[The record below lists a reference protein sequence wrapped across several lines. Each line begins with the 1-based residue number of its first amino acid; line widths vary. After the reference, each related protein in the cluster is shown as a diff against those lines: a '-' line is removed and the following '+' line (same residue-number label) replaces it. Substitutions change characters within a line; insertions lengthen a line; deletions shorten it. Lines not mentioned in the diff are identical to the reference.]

1 MRYLPLCD
9 HDRAEMCARVG
20 VVSIEDLFHDIP
32 ASVRLDSETRLL
44 PDHLGEIEVEAVMRG
59 LASENR
65 AAGDGPFFVGA
76 GAYRHHVPATV
87 DHLVQRSEFMTSYT
101 PYQAEIAQGNLQAM
115 FEFQSLVSLLTGME
129 IANSS
134 MYDGSTACSE
144 AVAMAHRITGR
155 RKAVLAGG
163 LHPHYREVVETMS
176 RFAGTDIESLG
187 TRSKSISSEH
197 IDGETS
203 CVVVQTP
210 DFFGNL
216 HDIAALAEAAHK
228 QGALLIAVTTEVI
241 SLGLLRSPGSMGAD
255 ITVAE
260 GQSLGNGLNFG
271 GPYVGLFATREK
283 HLRKMPGRLVGET
296 TDEDGRRGFV
306 LTLSAR
312 EQHIRRQNA
321 TSNICTNSNLC
332 AMAFVIHLALLGER
346 GLQRLAHTNHARA
359 VRLAEMLD
367 GIAGVRV
374 VNGNFFNEFTIDVEG
389 RDGIDII
396 ESLARENILG
406 GVPAARFYP
415 DDQSMRPLIVVAA
428 TELCRDEDMQTYRDG
443 LENLLKKG
451 RS

>member
-9 HDRAEMCARVG
+9 EDRAAMCARIGIKSV
-20 VVSIEDLFHDIP
+20 EDLFLDIP
-32 ASVRLDSETRLL
+32 ESVRIGADKRLL
-44 PDHLGEIEVEAVMRG
+44 PDHMGEMEVEAAMRA

-65 AAGDGPFFVGA
+65 AAGEGAFFIGA
-76 GAYRHHVPATV
+76 GAYRHHVPASV

-115 FEFQSLVSLLTGME
+115 FEFQSLVALLTGME

-155 RKAVLAGG
+155 KKAILAGG
-163 LHPHYREVVETMS
+163 VHPHYREVVETMS
-176 RFAGTDIESLG
+176 RFAGNTVESLAPDAKG
-187 TRSKSISSEH
+187 NTPDISK
-197 IDGETS
+197 IDAKTS
-203 CVVVQTP
+203 CIVVQTP

-216 HDIAALAEAAHK
+216 HDLTKIAETAHNN
-228 QGALLIAVTTEVI
+228 GALLIAVTTEVI

-271 GPYVGLFATREK
+271 GPYVGLFATRQK

-296 TDEDGRRGFV
+296 SDQDGRRGYV

-312 EQHIRRQNA
+312 EQHIRRQGA

-332 AMAFVIHLALLGER
+332 AMAFAMHLALLGEK
-346 GLQRLAHTNHARA
+346 GLQRLARINHARA
-359 VRLAEMLD
+359 TQLADMLD
-367 GIAGVRV
+367 SVSGVRV
-374 VNGNFFNEFTIDVEG
+374 LNQSFFNEFTLSLEG
-389 RDGIDII
+389 QDGIEAIEALARDGV
-396 ESLARENILG
+396 LA
-406 GVPAARFYP
+406 GVPAKRFYP
-415 DDQSMRPLIVVAA
+415 DDAAMKSLIIVAA
-428 TELCRDEDMQTYRDG
+428 TELCREQDMEDYRAALQRLTG
-443 LENLLKKG
+443 
-451 RS
+451 